1 MLHIIL
7 LILKIIGIG
16 LLCLLGLTLLFI
28 LLVLFVPVRYKVRG
42 SYLDKKIKTFGQITW
57 LGHAVSV
64 LGAYDGD
71 AGENKGSLRVRLFGI
86 PIVDTAKPKKDEE
99 KKPDKEK
106 ADSKKSRAQKA
117 VSNSE
122 QEASPLQQE
131 KTFKTEQTASAKELP
146 SENAGWEEKPDKKK
160 ACDIKDMSGDEK
172 KEKKNE
178 EKIVEHTKKR
188 RSVSEWFNAVKAK
201 VAAMKARIFTFFKGL
216 CENVAAICRKKDK
229 VMDILFSDRNRPAFV
244 FLKRSVFK
252 LIRHILPQKI
262 EGWIHFGMDDP
273 EKTGRMLGR
282 IAVFYPMYA
291 KSLKIAPDFE
301 KEVFETKLFLSGRI
315 RAFTLAATSIKIVL
329 NKDLR
334 RILSELKA
342 VKEEDYGRE

>member
-1 MLHIIL
+1 
-7 LILKIIGIG
+7 
-16 LLCLLGLTLLFI
+16 
-28 LLVLFVPVRYKVRG
+28 
-42 SYLDKKIKTFGQITW
+42 
-57 LGHAVSV
+57 
-64 LGAYDGD
+64 
-71 AGENKGSLRVRLFGI
+71 
-86 PIVDTAKPKKDEE
+86 
-99 KKPDKEK
+99 
-106 ADSKKSRAQKA
+106 
-117 VSNSE
+117 
-122 QEASPLQQE
+122 
-131 KTFKTEQTASAKELP
+131 
-146 SENAGWEEKPDKKK
+146 
-160 ACDIKDMSGDEK
+160 MSGGEK

-188 RSVSEWFNAVKAK
+188 RPFSERLNAFVAKAAGLK
-201 VAAMKARIFTFFKGL
+201 TKIFTFFKGIF
-216 CENVAAICRKKDK
+216 EKVAAICRKKDK

-244 FLKRSVFK
+244 FLKRSVLQ
-252 LIRHILPQKI
+252 LIRHILPRKI

>member
-16 LLCLLGLTLLFI
+16 LLCLLGLALLFI

-42 SYLDKKIKTFGQITW
+42 SYIDKKIKAFGQVTW
-57 LGHAVSV
+57 LGRAVSV

-71 AGENKGSLRVRLFGI
+71 AGENKGSFRVRLFGI
-86 PIVDTAKPKKDEE
+86 PIIDTAKPKKDEK
-99 KKPDKEK
+99 KKPDKEE
-106 ADSKKSRAQKA
+106 ADSKKSRTQKA
-117 VSNSE
+117 MSSTE
-122 QEASPLQQE
+122 QEASE
-131 KTFKTEQTASAKELP
+131 KELP
-146 SENAGWEEKPDKKK
+146 SEKERLSEKELPSGNADLEEKPDKEEACDKK
-160 ACDIKDMSGDEK
+160 AVSGGEK

-188 RSVSEWFNAVKAK
+188 RPFSERLNAFVAKAAGLK
-201 VAAMKARIFTFFKGL
+201 TKIFTFFKGIF
-216 CENVAAICRKKDK
+216 EKVAAICRKKDK

-244 FLKRSVFK
+244 FLKRSVLQ
-252 LIRHILPQKI
+252 LIRHILPRKI

-342 VKEEDYGRE
+342 VKEDDYGRE

>member
-16 LLCLLGLTLLFI
+16 LLCLLGLVLLFA

-42 SYLDKKIKTFGQITW
+42 SYLDKTIKASGQITW
-57 LGHAVSV
+57 LCHAVSV
-64 LGAYDGD
+64 LGIYDGG
-71 AGENKGSLRVRLFGI
+71 AKENKGNLKVRLFGI
-86 PIVDTAKPKKDEE
+86 PVVDTAKPEKEE
-99 KKPDKEK
+99 KKPRRKKTEEK
-106 ADSKKSRAQKA
+106 SEKKAGPAELKA
-117 VSNSE
+117 
-122 QEASPLQQE
+122 E
-131 KTFKTEQTASAKELP
+131 KT
-146 SENAGWEEKPDKKK
+146 SEEGQISKAGRIEERPDKKEV
-160 ACDIKDMSGDEK
+160 CDTENIPGNEK
-172 KEKKNE
+172 EEKKNE

-188 RSVSEWFNAVKAK
+188 RTVSERFGAWKAGLAGVKEKLIA
-201 VAAMKARIFTFFKGL
+201 FFKGL
-216 CENVAAICRKKDK
+216 CEKAAALCKKKDR
-229 VMDILFSDRNRPAFV
+229 VIDILFSDRNRPAFV
-244 FLKRSVFK
+244 FFKHSVFK

-291 KSLKIAPDFE
+291 KSLNIAPDFE

-342 VKEEDYGRE
+342 VKEENYGRE